1 VAHEL
6 RTPLTNMRGYLEAL
20 CDEILPPSNQTFSL
34 LQDETLRLAT
44 LVEDVLNLAR
54 ADSATGDLRPVE
66 TNLRKIITD
75 AIATFSRR
83 FDEKSVSISDS
94 GLRAIQDE
102 AATVWAD
109 ADKITRVIR
118 NLTDN
123 AATYTPEG
131 GEIEIGIETGPEAV
145 SVYYTNN
152 AGDVSPDDLPYLFER
167 FYRGEKSRSREHGGA
182 GIGLA
187 IVNELIKSHG
197 GSVDAGLLDG
207 KIRIGFSLPKG
218 LPPA

>member
-1 VAHEL
+1 
-6 RTPLTNMRGYLEAL
+6 LTASTCPVLPPDTSAYVGFL
-20 CDEILPPSNQTFSL
+20 ILPPVYPDMASITPWTFS
-34 LQDETLRLAT
+34 
-44 LVEDVLNLAR
+44 
-54 ADSATGDLRPVE
+54 
-66 TNLRKIITD
+66 
-75 AIATFSRR
+75 
-83 FDEKSVSISDS
+83 KSVSISDS